1 MAEHIKYRRVE
12 NVFDHPKADRLAIVK
27 LGQYTVVHPVE
38 KATKFKLGQRVVH
51 VPPDICIDPKV
62 AEALGVSNYLKKCKY
77 KNEGEKVA
85 CWVRSA
91 RIRQVPSQG
100 FIVDDMGIEDEYLD
114 GIYGACKY
122 EPPLL
127 SMSQSH
133 IMEMEDHLE
142 FPKYTHIQRIQNN
155 PEAWPEGIPVR
166 VTEKIHG
173 MNARFGVVRDG
184 DDWRFMV
191 GSHNCILREYA
202 HTNHRGEHKMGA
214 EPRRT
219 PFWDLLDERVM
230 NLLNDLCDAQRPVVV
245 YAERFGPGVQ
255 DLDYGVKEPE
265 IRVFDI
271 MVDGKYLPWDLV
283 SAHCDR
289 FKLLT
294 VPLLFTGNFDWCTV
308 SAFTDGNSIV
318 TNTGATKSVYKGR
331 EGVVI
336 TPLEETYCPELGG
349 RLIGKSISVDYESRR
364 GGTEYN

>member
-1 MAEHIKYRRVE
+1 MSEHIAYRRIEGVY
-12 NVFDHPKADRLAIVK
+12 DHPKADRLAIVRVGK
-27 LGQYTVVHPVE
+27 FTVVHPLE
-38 KATKFKLGQRVVH
+38 KANELHEGQLVIH

-62 AEALGVSNYLKKCKY
+62 AEELGVSNYLKRCKY

-100 FIVDDMGIEDEYLD
+100 FIIEGDTIPDEELD
-114 GIYGACKY
+114 IEHGACRY
-122 EPPLL
+122 EPPAL
-127 SMSQSH
+127 SMAESH
-133 IMEMEDHLE
+133 IMEFEDHLE
-142 FPKYTHIQRIQNN
+142 FPKYTKITRIQYN
-155 PEAWPEGIPVR
+155 PEVWPEGIPVR
-166 VTEKIHG
+166 ITEKIHG

-214 EPRRT
+214 EPRKT
-219 PFWDLLDERVM
+219 PFWDLLDDRVM
-230 NLLNDLCDAQRPVVV
+230 NLLNDLCDSQRPVVI

-271 MVDGKYLPWDLV
+271 MVDGKYLDWDLV
-283 SAHCDR
+283 EAHCAR
-289 FKLLT
+289 FGLIT
-294 VPLLFTGNFDWCTV
+294 VPLLRKASFTWCMID
-308 SAFTDGNSIV
+308 AFTDGSSIV
-318 TNTGATKSVYKGR
+318 TNRGAIKSAFKGR
-331 EGVVI
+331 EGIVI